1 MKKISLI
8 LIAVLCMA
16 FISCNNNTDSVNPD
30 PETVTPNELLR
41 NIPVTTED
49 LRAMLESSTARTIRS
64 ADEANENSDVPQA
77 SDLIPFVLK
86 TFISETTGF
95 EFGKNKT
102 IGIIS
107 EFSENAKREF
117 AKVYGDNTDVYLE
130 SFQKRDWG
138 TVNVNMEGNNV
149 TIFWYIPNNFDG
161 EMNFPECSIFI
172 TGIYKNGSYENIE
185 LYGEGYSYGTDE
197 NGAFKAFPIYEKKYV
212 SGDKVISKGFI
223 LKETTLSNNTVIK
236 IEITANGK
244 IQSTESYS
252 NDLPAQAEIDS
263 FQKKI
268 SDWKLTVSE

>member
-117 AKVYGDNTDVYLE
+117 AKVYGDNTD
-130 SFQKRDWG
+130 
-138 TVNVNMEGNNV
+138 
-149 TIFWYIPNNFDG
+149 
-161 EMNFPECSIFI
+161 
-172 TGIYKNGSYENIE
+172 
-185 LYGEGYSYGTDE
+185 GY
-197 NGAFKAFPIYEKKYV
+197 
-212 SGDKVISKGFI
+212 
-223 LKETTLSNNTVIK
+223 
-236 IEITANGK
+236 
-244 IQSTESYS
+244 
-252 NDLPAQAEIDS
+252 
-263 FQKKI
+263 
-268 SDWKLTVSE
+268 